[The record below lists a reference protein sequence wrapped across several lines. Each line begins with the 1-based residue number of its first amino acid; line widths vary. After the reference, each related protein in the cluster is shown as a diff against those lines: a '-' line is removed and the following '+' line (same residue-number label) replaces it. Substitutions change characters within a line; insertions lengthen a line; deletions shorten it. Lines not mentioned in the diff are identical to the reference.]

1 MKKFDKRTA
10 IVTGG
15 ASGIGG
21 GCAKKLASEGATVLI
36 VDINEITSKKTVE
49 SIIAN
54 GGSAEYLIGNVSEE
68 SIAKQMVDQAM
79 AMTGRLDF
87 LIQNA
92 YSHTSD
98 SGSAMKTTSE
108 EWDTGIGLLA
118 KALFFGAKYSVPA
131 MTESGNVTGV
141 KSIEWSGFGLRDG
154 EPPKQNIGRIINI
167 SSVHG
172 ILQAPKSLVYASGKA
187 AVIGLTRQMAIDFGE
202 LGITVNT
209 IAPGHIV
216 TERGQNA
223 WEKHGDKKE
232 FHLFEL
238 QYPVRRTGTPEDI
251 ASSVS
256 FLCSDEASF
265 ITGTTLTIDGGLS
278 IQLQENIVMR
288 LKDYMSENPEIKTPK
303 DSNKNSKK
311 KN

>member
-1 MKKFDKRTA
+1 MKKFSKRTA

-21 GCAKKLASEGATVLI
+21 GCAKKLASEGTTVLI
-36 VDINEITSKKTVE
+36 VDINEATAKKTVE
-49 SIIAN
+49 YILEN
-54 GGSAEYLIGNVSEE
+54 GGSAEYLIGDVSEE
-68 SIAKQMVDQAM
+68 NVSKQMVDKAID
-79 AMTGRLDF
+79 MTGRLDF

-98 SGSAMKTTSE
+98 SGSAIETTSD
-108 EWDTGIGLLA
+108 EWDTGIGLLT

-131 MTESGNVTGV
+131 MTESGNVTE
-141 KSIEWSGFGLRDG
+141 INTEWSGFGLRNG

-172 ILQAPKSLVYASGKA
+172 IVQAPKSLVYASGKA

-202 LGITVNT
+202 LGITVNA

-216 TERGQNA
+216 TERGQKA
-223 WEKHGDKKE
+223 WEKSGDKKG

-265 ITGTTLTIDGGLS
+265 ITGTTLTVDGGLS

-288 LKDYMSENPEIKTPK
+288 LKDYISENPEIKTPGA
-303 DSNKNSKK
+303 KK